1 MARTHRLLARLE
13 ALTDGVYA
21 IVMTLLVF
29 GIAVPTTALIASE
42 EDLSAAI
49 GNLIVPLAGYAL
61 SFLILTSFWLGH
73 TVQLELLV
81 RSTRGHAHVNGV
93 VLLAVSLIPFSA
105 QVLGRF
111 WEFPLAVQIYGAN
124 LMLAQLAL
132 VLHWW
137 YVSRHNQLVKG
148 SFPPERIRATSRRL
162 WIGVALDG
170 AGVLLAFIWP
180 LGAALV
186 YFGVYL
192 FYVAEHL
199 RHRVN

>member
-42 EDLSAAI
+42 DDL
-49 GNLIVPLAGYAL
+49 GNALQSLLIPLAGYAL
-61 SFLILTSFWLGH
+61 SFLILTSYWLGH

-81 RSTRGHAHVNGV
+81 RSTRGHAHVNGL
-93 VLLAVSLIPFSA
+93 VLLSVSLIPFSA
-105 QVLGRF
+105 AVLDRF
-111 WEFPLAVQIYGAN
+111 YELPLALQVYGAN
-124 LMLAQLAL
+124 LVLAQLAL
-132 VLHWW
+132 ALHWW
-137 YVSRHNQLVKG
+137 YVARYNHLVKG
-148 SFPPERIRATSRRL
+148 TVTPERIRATSRRL
-162 WIGVALDG
+162 WVGVALDG
-170 AGVLLAFIWP
+170 AGVLLAFVWP

-192 FYVAEHL
+192 YYVVEHL
-199 RHRVN
+199 RHRVK